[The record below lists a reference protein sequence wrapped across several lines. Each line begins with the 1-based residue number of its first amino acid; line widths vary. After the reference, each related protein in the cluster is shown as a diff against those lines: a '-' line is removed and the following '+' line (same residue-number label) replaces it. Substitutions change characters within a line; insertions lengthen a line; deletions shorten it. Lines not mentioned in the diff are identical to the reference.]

1 MTEPRHPPDDPREWL
16 NRARSN
22 LRLAAQLE
30 PGIYLEELCFN
41 AHQAAEKAIKGV
53 FIFLRAEFPY
63 THDLRELLDLLG
75 HRFDVPERV
84 RQAQELTPFASRF
97 RYPGHGKAT
106 TEEQYRQALAIAD
119 AVIGWAA
126 QVIAKAGQ

>member
-22 LRLAAQLE
+22 LRLAAQHE

-53 FIFLRAEFPY
+53 FIFLRRAVPSGTRHRRRRHWLGRTSHGEGGSVNRGPLVFLPDFLVVSRL
-63 THDLRELLDLLG
+63 TSAAWSQGATPLDTITAVAG
-75 HRFDVPERV
+75 KD
-84 RQAQELTPFASRF
+84 FA
-97 RYPGHGKAT
+97 HGDRA
-106 TEEQYRQALAIAD
+106 RR
-119 AVIGWAA
+119 
-126 QVIAKAGQ
+126 